1 MPGASGPLVS
11 PVPTRMFWLP
21 QVKLGATQNGVSIGV
36 SMGNWPSR
44 ISASRTLIEFPYTRK
59 TLEPLPTSTYSPAR
73 NVPSVMKAFFA
84 TRMRPPLMLTEALPS
99 MVASLLYLA
108 YFATA
113 NAAPSSQSQTT
124 GVVVLVLDDVV
135 DDVDVEDELVL
146 VELDDDVEVLELVEL
161 EVLLDVEVD
170 VDEDEDVLLLVD
182 ELVLEELVLDDVL
195 LLEEE
200 LLDDVE
206 DDELLLLEVDD
217 ELDEDV
223 ELELDDEELD
233 VDEDVEVDE
242 VDDDELVDDED
253 EELEVDELDDDEL
266 VDVEDEEL
274 EVDVLDDDELV
285 DDEDEELE
293 VDELDDEELVLVD
306 ELLLDEEVVVVE
318 VVVVVVGGG
327 GRPSTPMR
335 SARHFATVPGTVWAM
350 VVQSPLV
357 LLSQLTTVPTSTTLS
372 ASVSTHTIVTP
383 RMLRSVLTPCSMSPH
398 RSAALSPW

>member
-73 NVPSVMKAFFA
+73 NVPSVMKTFFA

-124 GVVVLVLDDVV
+124 GVVVLVLDDVE
-135 DDVDVEDELVL
+135 VEDELVL

-182 ELVLEELVLDDVL
+182 ELVLVELVLDDVL
-195 LLEEE
+195 LLE
-200 LLDDVE
+200 D
-206 DDELLLLEVDD
+206 
-217 ELDEDV
+217 
-223 ELELDDEELD
+223 
-233 VDEDVEVDE
+233 
-242 VDDDELVDDED
+242 
-253 EELEVDELDDDEL
+253 
-266 VDVEDEEL
+266 
-274 EVDVLDDDELV
+274 
-285 DDEDEELE
+285 
-293 VDELDDEELVLVD
+293 
-306 ELLLDEEVVVVE
+306 
-318 VVVVVVGGG
+318 
-327 GRPSTPMR
+327 
-335 SARHFATVPGTVWAM
+335 
-350 VVQSPLV
+350 
-357 LLSQLTTVPTSTTLS
+357 
-372 ASVSTHTIVTP
+372 
-383 RMLRSVLTPCSMSPH
+383 
-398 RSAALSPW
+398 

>member
-73 NVPSVMKAFFA
+73 NVPSVMKTFFA

-135 DDVDVEDELVL
+135 DDVEVEDELVL

-161 EVLLDVEVD
+161 EVLFDVEVD
-170 VDEDEDVLLLVD
+170 VDEDEDVRLLVD
-182 ELVLEELVLDDVL
+182 ELVLDELVLDDVL
-195 LLEEE
+195 LLEDE

-206 DDELLLLEVDD
+206 DDVLLLLEVDD
-217 ELDEDV
+217 ELEVELDEEV
-223 ELELDDEELD
+223 ELELDDEE
-233 VDEDVEVDE
+233 
-242 VDDDELVDDED
+242 
-253 EELEVDELDDDEL
+253 EELEVEVLDDDEL

-285 DDEDEELE
+285 
-293 VDELDDEELVLVD
+293 LVD
-306 ELLLDEEVVVVE
+306 ELLLDEEVLVV
-318 VVVVVVGGG
+318 
-327 GRPSTPMR
+327 
-335 SARHFATVPGTVWAM
+335 
-350 VVQSPLV
+350 
-357 LLSQLTTVPTSTTLS
+357 
-372 ASVSTHTIVTP
+372 
-383 RMLRSVLTPCSMSPH
+383 
-398 RSAALSPW
+398 